1 MILQHPQLS
10 ALLAR
15 RLPLPLYRLDDEHLR
30 TIEALRSGV
39 TSGTQLP
46 FELLFDAHYRDPVSG
61 PYSGQWLMTMRPVLA
76 RGRDTGWVVLVQERL
91 TDITEPVAALGH
103 SLLRIGMIGL
113 LLMAAVWLLL
123 WWRVSRSWG
132 RTTEP
137 TRHLPPE
144 PVPPRHT

>member
-1 MILQHPQLS
+1 
-10 ALLAR
+10 
-15 RLPLPLYRLDDEHLR
+15 
-30 TIEALRSGV
+30 
-39 TSGTQLP
+39 
-46 FELLFDAHYRDPVSG
+46 
-61 PYSGQWLMTMRPVLA
+61 
-76 RGRDTGWVVLVQERL
+76 
-91 TDITEPVAALGH
+91 
-103 SLLRIGMIGL
+103 LLRIGMIGL